1 MKTEGKKIEVRY
13 DDVSTYELSEDGDFR
28 CLHERA
34 EVTPPCCSTV
44 GSSGYIECGC
54 GGLYSVY
61 CPDCDYMNM
70 PDYEVNDL
78 IESLTGER
86 SEDLAYV

>member
-1 MKTEGKKIEVRY
+1 MIAEGKKLAIHY
-13 DDVSTYELSEDGDFR
+13 SDVSSYELNEDGDFA

-34 EVTPPCCSTV
+34 EVTPPCCSTR

-70 PDYEVNDL
+70 PDSEIDAL
-78 IESLTGER
+78 IEASIGEPDN
-86 SEDLAYV
+86 EI